1 LKNIRKTMTLLY
13 KKLKTTALASL
24 ILLLGIGTLAAQPQP
39 RQAAAP
45 VMRVLLPAGENQAW
59 IYHTLTPP
67 PGHGV
72 MLYRQV
78 EGRPA
83 DTLTTEPL
91 LVSFDPAT
99 IRDRAGLA
107 WPTLLEATRRDD
119 ALSAIIA
126 LRQDP
131 FTANLLT
138 FLSPGI
144 AEVLGRRLT
153 DPDPPAGALVTYRVE
168 VVNDLGEPIGEQIE
182 HTLTLV
188 PVNPEPPSGLE
199 LENLGHVI
207 RLRWNYRRAD
217 PNQDDA
223 VVAFRANC
231 LVEGEPGSDPGDG
244 PRELSPEPA
253 LRTLNTTEFST
264 SVPAPQPGARISC
277 AVAPVTFAGTTGRV
291 SAQVS
296 LAVADI
302 EPLPV
307 VGVPVLEQVG
317 GHGVRVSWAAPADE
331 RVRGYN
337 LYRAEL
343 ATDGFVRVNRE
354 PLPPERTVFQDRAP
368 RDAMPWFYRVAV
380 VGPDGR
386 EGEMSPPEF
395 VFVYDVTP
403 PTAPQNFRAAAQ
415 ADGTVLLTWQDPTPA
430 PDLWTYVV
438 LRRRDNPIA
447 GPAWTQLS
455 HGNELRAT
463 RYVDSGEARRGFYEG
478 DFYGYA
484 LVAVDSARN
493 RSDTLY
499 ARVQIPD
506 LTPPEAPSS
515 LRAGLADGFRVNLN
529 WNASPDGDVVEYV
542 VYRAEDPAAAM
553 GMGASGPGSGATG
566 AASGAGT
573 GVAGAVAAAGQG
585 TPARVQPR
593 FAERARVDRS
603 LQFLRDEQVQPGMQY
618 TYRVTAVDSAG
629 NQSEPSPV
637 AEIMVRPAT
646 PPANVRN
653 TRVEA
658 SPDGTGAEVTWEPV
672 RSPHLA
678 GYRIYRSDIS
688 TGVYE
693 PVGETG
699 AGQTQW
705 TDTTAAG
712 QRWWYKVYAVDVA
725 GVQSRLAEPARLLSS
740 H

>member
-1 LKNIRKTMTLLY
+1 MVSINHKQYRNWQVISDGKAFFCRSTYTVSQKMKLL
-13 KKLKTTALASL
+13 SP
-24 ILLLGIGTLAAQPQP
+24 LLLVLLCLTTGLHAQPQP
-39 RQAAAP
+39 RQAAPP
-45 VMRVLLPAGENQAW
+45 VMRVILPAGESQAY

-78 EGRPA
+78 DGRPA
-83 DTLTTEPL
+83 DTLTAGPL

-99 IRDRAGLA
+99 IADRAGLA
-107 WPTLLEATRRDD
+107 YPTLLQATGRQD

-144 AEVLGRRLT
+144 AEVLGRRLV

-182 HTLTLV
+182 HTLTLS

-207 RLRWNYRRAD
+207 RLRWDYRRAD

-223 VVAFRANC
+223 VVAFQASC
-231 LVEGEPGSDPGDG
+231 LVSSEGTGDAQSG
-244 PRELSPEPA
+244 EPRELTPEPA

-264 SVPAPQPGARISC
+264 SVPAPQPGSGISC
-277 AVAPVTFAGTTGRV
+277 AVAPVTFAGTMGRV
-291 SAQVS
+291 TPQVS
-296 LAVADI
+296 LQVLNI

-307 VGVPVLEQVG
+307 VGVPELQQVG
-317 GHGVRVSWAAPADE
+317 GYGVRVAWAGPADE

-354 PLPPERTVFQDRAP
+354 LLPPERTVFDDRAP
-368 RDAMPWFYRVAV
+368 RDGMPWFYRVAV

-386 EGEMSPPEF
+386 EGELSPPEF

-403 PTAPQNFRAAAQ
+403 PSAPRDFRAEARD
-415 ADGTVLLTWQDPTPA
+415 DGTVLLTWQDPTPA

-447 GPAWTQLS
+447 GPAWTQIN
-455 HGNELRAT
+455 HGNELRTT
-463 RYVDSGEARRGFYEG
+463 RFLDDGEARRGFYEG

-506 LTPPEAPSS
+506 LTPPEAPSA

-542 VYRAEDPAAAM
+542 VYRAEAPA
-553 GMGASGPGSGATG
+553 GPATE
-566 AASGAGT
+566 S
-573 GVAGAVAAAGQG
+573 QD
-585 TPARVQPR
+585 TPARTQAR
-593 FAERARVDRS
+593 FTERTRVDRS
-603 LQFLRDEQVQPGMQY
+603 LQFLRDEQVQPGLSY

-629 NQSEPSPV
+629 NESTPSPV
-637 AEIMVRPAT
+637 AEILVRPAD

-658 SPDGTGAEVTWEPV
+658 TPDGTGTEVIWEPV

-678 GYRIYRSDIS
+678 GYRIYRSDLS

-693 PVGETG
+693 PAGETG
-699 AGQTQW
+699 PGQTRW
-705 TDTTAAG
+705 TDPAAAG

-725 GVQSRLAEPARLLSS
+725 GVQSRLAEPARLIR
-740 H
+740 